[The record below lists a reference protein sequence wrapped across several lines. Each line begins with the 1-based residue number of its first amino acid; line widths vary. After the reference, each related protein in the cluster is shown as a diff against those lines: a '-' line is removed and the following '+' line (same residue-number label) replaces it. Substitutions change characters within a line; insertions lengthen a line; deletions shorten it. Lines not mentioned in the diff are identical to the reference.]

1 MKKKVITLGIAA
13 ILSAFSATLAL
24 AAPTEATV
32 TANRTAATSDPI
44 QGQHKYGRV
53 TITSNSLA
61 GGHVSSSCD
70 GGKTWKADTINVFEV
85 DNGTFTT
92 NYYMDGACLYKLT
105 VGAEYYV
112 KGYIRSYD

>member
-1 MKKKVITLGIAA
+1 MKAKVLTLGLAA
-13 ILSAFSATLAL
+13 LLSAISTTSAL

-32 TANRTAATSDPI
+32 KASRTAATSEAI

-53 TITSNSLA
+53 TITSDSLA
-61 GGHVSSSCD
+61 GGHISYSCD
-70 GGKTWKADTINVFEV
+70 GGKSWKV
-85 DNGTFTT
+85 DQVNQFSVNNDTFTT

-105 VGAEYYV
+105 VGAEYNV